1 MAYWLCPGTVLDT
14 CSTDSVMLASVQQPT
29 IQGKKKWFVVFPD
42 FHGETTPNV
51 ADSKLSV

>member
-1 MAYWLCPGTVLDT
+1 MAYRLCPGTVLDT